1 MQKHGYASFCI
12 EMKVLPKWRQRRWRK
27 CENKKES
34 AARVADYSSHL
45 HFFSWMLYH
54 DHATYI
60 KRVRFDTNTLNLRAQ
75 KNTVHL
81 SSEING
87 TEAKIHFSQN
97 TLELRRKGTK
107 GTQKS
112 SRKGLACEFSTSRE
126 HHVVLKMWWNG
137 PKIGLFDW

>member
-1 MQKHGYASFCI
+1 
-12 EMKVLPKWRQRRWRK
+12 
-27 CENKKES
+27 
-34 AARVADYSSHL
+34 
-45 HFFSWMLYH
+45 MLYH

-97 TLELRRKGTK
+97 TLELRRKGTL
-107 GTQKS
+107 KS
-112 SRKGLACEFSTSRE
+112 VIKKRLGVSFFHFTRTSR
-126 HHVVLKMWWNG
+126 VLNM
-137 PKIGLFDW
+137 